1 MIGRGD
7 ARRTNGARAEGIASA
22 PATCGELAQGLLDGT
37 LVMVTCPIDLHA
49 TATVALFEGSGRV
62 HGPANAPKAR
72 RAVALTL
79 ASLGRTGLD
88 ARLSLEGQIPRKKGM
103 ASSTADVAA
112 AIGAT
117 AAALDVPLP
126 VRWQA
131 DLALAVEPSDGV
143 MLPGIALFDHR
154 SARIARSMGEPPP
167 MRVLVLEF
175 AGAVDTETFNAL
187 DHGAE
192 LRRQAAR
199 FQEAV
204 ELITAGL
211 QHGDVELI
219 ARGATQ
225 SALAHQGVLP
235 KPQLPAVLALGRA
248 AGAVGVN
255 VAHSGTVMGL
265 MFGEDAERMRWAAH
279 HVSRRLPGLLA
290 TYEHRVIGGGVM
302 QHGAARERERP
313 ATRQSDRRRPLDP
326 SLSAAARRP

>member
-1 MIGRGD
+1 MTARTD
-7 ARRTNGARAEGIASA
+7 AGLADRAPAVGIASA

-37 LVMVTCPIDLHA
+37 LVMVTCPIDLYA
-49 TATVALFEGSGRV
+49 TATVALSKGSGRV
-62 HGPANAPKAR
+62 YSPANAPKAR

-79 ASLGRTGLD
+79 ACLGRTDLD
-88 ARLSLEGQIPRKKGM
+88 ARLSFAGQIPRKKGM

-112 AIGAT
+112 AIRAT
-117 AAALDVPLP
+117 AAALDAPLP
-126 VRWQA
+126 VRRQA

-143 MLPGIALFDHR
+143 MLPGIALFDHKGGR
-154 SARIARSMGEPPP
+154 TARSLGEPPP

-175 AGAVDTETFNAL
+175 ADTVDTEAFNAL

-199 FQEAV
+199 FQKAV

-211 QHGDVELI
+211 RHGDVELI

-225 SALAHQGVLP
+225 SALAHQGMLP
-235 KPQLPAVLALGRA
+235 KPQLPAVLAFGRA

-265 MFGEDAERMRWAAH
+265 MFGEDAERVRWAAR

-302 QHGAARERERP
+302 QHGAATERECP
-313 ATRQSDRRRPLDP
+313 ATRQVGRRQPLDA
-326 SLSAAARRP
+326 SSVAAGQRP

>member
-1 MIGRGD
+1 MI
-7 ARRTNGARAEGIASA
+7 ARTAAGLADRAPAVGIASA

-49 TATVALFEGSGRV
+49 TATVALVEGSGRV
-62 HGPANAPKAR
+62 HGPPNAPKAR

-88 ARLSLEGQIPRKKGM
+88 ARLSLAGQIPRKKGM

-112 AIGAT
+112 AIAAT
-117 AAALDVPLP
+117 AAALDAPLP
-126 VRWQA
+126 VRRLA
-131 DLALAVEPSDGV
+131 NLALAVEPSDGV
-143 MLPGIALFDHR
+143 MLPGIALFDHK
-154 SARIARSMGEPPP
+154 SGRIARSLGEPPP

-199 FQEAV
+199 FREALA
-204 ELITAGL
+204 LITAGVER
-211 QHGDVELI
+211 GDTELVG
-219 ARGATQ
+219 RGATQ
-225 SALAHQGVLP
+225 SAVAHQGVLP

-265 MFGEDAERMRWAAH
+265 MFGEDAERMRWAAR

-313 ATRQSDRRRPLDP
+313 ATRQLDRRRPLDP
-326 SLSAAARRP
+326 SLSAAGRRP

>member
-1 MIGRGD
+1 MIARTAAGLAGD
-7 ARRTNGARAEGIASA
+7 APAVGIAWA
-22 PATCGELAQGLLDGT
+22 PATCGELAQGLLDRT
-37 LVMVTCPIDLHA
+37 SVMVTCPIDLHA
-49 TATVALFEGSGRV
+49 TATVALAEGSGRV

-88 ARLSLEGQIPRKKGM
+88 ARLSLAGQIPRKKGM

-112 AIGAT
+112 AIVAT
-117 AAALDVPLP
+117 AAALDAPLP
-126 VRWQA
+126 VRRQA

-143 MLPGIALFDHR
+143 MVPGIALFDHKGGQT
-154 SARIARSMGEPPP
+154 ARSLGEPPA

-175 AGAVDTETFNAL
+175 ADTVDTEAFNAL

-192 LRRQAAR
+192 LRRHAAR

-204 ELITAGL
+204 GLITAGL
-211 QHGDVELI
+211 QHGDVKLI
-219 ARGATQ
+219 GRGATQ

-235 KPQLPAVLALGRA
+235 KPQLPAVLTFGRA

-255 VAHSGTVMGL
+255 VAHSGTVIGMI
-265 MFGEDAERMRWAAH
+265 FDDDVERVTWAAH

-290 TYEHRVIGGGVM
+290 TNEHRVIGGGVVRRGE
-302 QHGAARERERP
+302 GARTPGYPAGGRSTASRP
-313 ATRQSDRRRPLDP
+313 FT
-326 SLSAAARRP
+326 LSGSPAVMK